1 MAELFQSLPPW
12 MWFVIALV
20 ALFLARRPAHQG
32 IYALARFFHQSLRL
46 GANAI
51 GAAEARLQLR
61 NREVLLAA
69 GREATE
75 RQLERDFG
83 RIEAA
88 MKKDLAQYPSL
99 HRRLCEQL
107 TTIDEDYVR
116 SAEVP
121 PEPTNWAKAIKA
133 VAEIPSKHDGV
144 VGDVLETIH
153 GSMRKAEGRALEAY
167 RESARE
173 RHLLLKRMMPGW
185 RGILTSLGDMHKT
198 VTTVQQR
205 SKAID
210 GHMARYEEILQG
222 SDRALR
228 ILSSSSLI
236 QFFIATL
243 VLAMVAGGVLVNF
256 HLIARPM
263 AEIVGSASSL
273 GAFKL
278 SDISA
283 LVIIFMQISL
293 GVLIMESLRITRMF
307 PAVGALADK
316 LRNRIKSAAL
326 ILLVLF
332 ATMEAGLAYMRDILL
347 QQDLAQS
354 AALAGSDVVGSPVHW
369 ITVAVQMGMGFFLPF
384 ALAFMAI
391 PLERFVLSLRTVVG
405 VVSTF
410 TLRLVSMTLR
420 LTGAAVTGL
429 GGMLV
434 RVYDIV
440 IFFPL
445 WLEALLLRW
454 REQRA
459 ARLAANLT
467 ASELSENA

>member
-32 IYALARFFHQSLRL
+32 ICALARFFHQSLRL
-46 GANAI
+46 GANAVA
-51 GAAEARLQLR
+51 AAEARLQLR

-75 RQLERDFG
+75 RQLERDFD

-205 SKAID
+205 SNAID

-278 SDISA
+278 ADISA

-293 GVLIMESLRITRMF
+293 GVLAMESLRITRMF
-307 PAVGALADK
+307 PGVGALADK

-326 ILLVLF
+326 VLLVLF

-354 AALAGSDVVGSPVHW
+354 AALAGSDAVGSSVHW

-410 TLRLVSMTLR
+410 TLRLLSMTLR

-434 RVYDIV
+434 RLYDIV

-445 WLEALLLRW
+445 WLEALLQGW

-467 ASELSENA
+467 ASDLSENA

>member
-1 MAELFQSLPPW
+1 MAELFQNLPPW

-20 ALFLARRPAHQG
+20 ALFLARTPAHQG

-46 GANAI
+46 GANAVA
-51 GAAEARLQLR
+51 AAEARLQLR

-83 RIEAA
+83 RIEGA

-210 GHMARYEEILQG
+210 GHMSRYEEILQG

-228 ILSSSSLI
+228 SLSSSSLI

-278 SDISA
+278 ADISA

-293 GVLIMESLRITRMF
+293 GVLVMESLRITRMF
-307 PAVGALADK
+307 PGVSALADK
-316 LRNRIKSAAL
+316 LRNCIKSTAL
-326 ILLVLF
+326 VLLVLF

-347 QQDLAQS
+347 QQDLIQS
-354 AALAGSDVVGSPVHW
+354 AALAGSDAVVSEVHW

-405 VVSTF
+405 VVSAF
-410 TLRLVSMTLR
+410 ALRLLSMTLR
-420 LTGAAVTGL
+420 LTGAAVTGV

-459 ARLAANLT
+459 ARVAA
-467 ASELSENA
+467 SDLSENA